1 MVHPSPTADVRSI
14 SHSFECRFGYAMGG
28 NTKNMIDAL
37 ATAATPG
44 RTWEAMLISADLA
57 LLSAAIVWSW

>member
-1 MVHPSPTADVRSI
+1 
-14 SHSFECRFGYAMGG
+14 MGG